1 VPDVAIASAA
11 WFTTT
16 SWRRD
21 EDFCT
26 LRGWISCY
34 VLRVMKRC
42 FALALLFLT
51 SSFSGTLAQRGG
63 AGALPSAPNLAANPP
78 RLPLAQ
84 RIAHNDPSRYRPAPG
99 VHGGP
104 GQLTYFAL
112 FNGEAL
118 DTNLWFLHRGTIEPK
133 SGIGQH
139 FHNYCEEMFVIF
151 DGEAQFTVD
160 GRTSTLK
167 GPAGAPAR
175 MGHSHAIYNATDK
188 PVQWMNINVTA
199 FRGVYDAFDL
209 SDGRVGAA
217 VDPIP
222 QFMTMQ
228 LDPGRLQQA
237 AALHG
242 GKGTVQYR
250 RALPPSVFLSTW
262 AYVDHLLLPAGTSIG
277 PGAEPGIGGFYYV
290 INGEGTAMVGAESAP
305 IKAGDAIP
313 LRVGETKAFE
323 NTGTVPLEFLAVGI
337 ARDMAKKN
345 DMLATPPQ
353 RIGAPPAARPTSD
366 SRGRGM

>member
-1 VPDVAIASAA
+1 
-11 WFTTT
+11 
-16 SWRRD
+16 
-21 EDFCT
+21 
-26 LRGWISCY
+26 
-34 VLRVMKRC
+34 MKKRL
-42 FALALLFLT
+42 ALGLLFLA
-51 SSFSGTLAQRGG
+51 SSFSAIVAQQGG
-63 AGALPSAPNLAANPP
+63 PGRLHPNPAANPP
-78 RLPLAQ
+78 RLPLVQ
-84 RIAHNDPSRYRPAPG
+84 RIAHNDPSRYRPSPA

-104 GQLTYFAL
+104 GQLNYFAL
-112 FNGEAL
+112 FNGEVL
-118 DTNLWFLHRGTIEPK
+118 DTNLWFLHRGVIQPK

-139 FHNYCEEMFVIF
+139 FHNDCEEMFVIL
-151 DGEAQFTVD
+151 DGEAQFTID

-209 SDGRVGAA
+209 SDGRVGAPL
-217 VDPIP
+217 DPIP

-228 LDPGRLQQA
+228 LDPGA
-237 AALHG
+237 APAGCRSAGRERHG
-242 GKGTVQYR
+242 SVPAR
-250 RALPPSVFLSTW
+250 VAAEVFLSTW

-290 INGEGTAMVGAESAP
+290 INGEGTATVGAESAP

-323 NTGTVPLEFLAVGI
+323 NTGTVPLEFLVVGI

-345 DMLATPPQ
+345 DMLATPPP
-353 RIGAPPAARPTSD
+353 RIGPPPAARPSSD